1 MGRALAGAE
10 ETLGKVVLE
19 LGRGFLKEPGQDL
32 VQGVREQSGQALP
45 KGLLNAP
52 RALCPQQRP
61 GQRCHLAQ
69 GKAHQCPGIWPE
81 QQQVPPAG
89 LVRVRVE
96 GRLLED

>member
-10 ETLGKVVLE
+10 GTLGKVVLE

-52 RALCPQQRP
+52 RAL
-61 GQRCHLAQ
+61 
-69 GKAHQCPGIWPE
+69 
-81 QQQVPPAG
+81 
-89 LVRVRVE
+89 
-96 GRLLED
+96 